1 MKAENKITLNY
12 NKKKDK
18 KVKIRKYDQ
27 SETNPKK
34 QNLHKRS
41 SIFSLFMTLVKI
53 CPQKASASCS
63 QGNNT
68 EGRKKTLHVADSRE
82 LTSPYRGKPGS
93 GELEYENEI
102 ID

>member
-34 QNLHKRS
+34 
-41 SIFSLFMTLVKI
+41 
-53 CPQKASASCS
+53 
-63 QGNNT
+63 
-68 EGRKKTLHVADSRE
+68 
-82 LTSPYRGKPGS
+82 
-93 GELEYENEI
+93 
-102 ID
+102 